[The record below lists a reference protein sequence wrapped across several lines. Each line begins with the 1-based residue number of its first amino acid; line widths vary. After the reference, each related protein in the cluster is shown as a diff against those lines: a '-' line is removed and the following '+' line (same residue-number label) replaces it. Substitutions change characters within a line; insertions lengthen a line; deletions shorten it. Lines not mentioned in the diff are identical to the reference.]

1 MQSESNVNTFVE
13 NVIRIMKQ
21 FENSELILTSEGK
34 IYHLN
39 LHPSQIADDIILV
52 GDPGRVEAISSYF
65 DEVEHQ
71 VANRE
76 FVTHTGRIGNKRLTV
91 MSSGIGTDN
100 IDIVVNELD
109 ALANIDLE
117 NRREKQSK
125 RRLNLIRLGTSG
137 ALHSSLNVDSFVI
150 SKYGL
155 GIDNLATFYRLDE
168 HVVDHEAVK
177 AFMEHSQWQP
187 GRSRPYIVENSHE
200 LDSLFPDDLHRG
212 ITVTAPGFYAPQ
224 GRQLRIEPSDE
235 MQNQKLAGFSWKG
248 IPVANYEMETSALYA
263 LGRQLGHNTLTV
275 CAIIANRA
283 AGAYS
288 RDHKAAVKN
297 LIELVLDTIIHSPWK
312 QKGN

>member
-1 MQSESNVNTFVE
+1 MQTESDVNTFVK
-13 NVIRIMKQ
+13 NVTRSMKQ
-21 FENSELILTSEGK
+21 FESSELILTSEGK

-52 GDPGRVEAISSYF
+52 GDPGRVEAISAYF
-65 DEVEHQ
+65 DNVEHR
-71 VANRE
+71 VTNRE

-117 NRREKQSK
+117 KRREKEKK
-125 RRLNLIRLGTSG
+125 RQLNLIRLGTSG
-137 ALHSSLNVDSFVI
+137 ALHSSLDVDSFVI

-155 GIDNLATFYRLDE
+155 GIDNLGSFYSLDE
-168 HVVDHEAVK
+168 HVVEQAAVT
-177 AFMEHSQWQP
+177 AFMEHSNWQP
-187 GRSRPYIVENSHE
+187 GRSTPYIVENSRE
-200 LDSLFPDDLHRG
+200 LDELFPDDLHRG
-212 ITVTAPGFYAPQ
+212 ITVTAPGFYGPQ

-235 MQNQKLAGFSWKG
+235 MQNQKLAGFSWNG
-248 IPVANYEMETSALYA
+248 VHVANYEMETSALYA
-263 LGRQLGHNTLTV
+263 LGRQLGHNTLSI

-288 RDHKAAVKN
+288 RDHKSAVKK
-297 LIELVLDTIIHSPWK
+297 LIELVLETII
-312 QKGN
+312 